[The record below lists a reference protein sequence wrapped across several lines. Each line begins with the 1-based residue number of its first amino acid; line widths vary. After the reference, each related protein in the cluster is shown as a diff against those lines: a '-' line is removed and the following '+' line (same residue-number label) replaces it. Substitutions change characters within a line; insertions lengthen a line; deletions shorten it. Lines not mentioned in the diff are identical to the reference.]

1 MKFRDANVQ
10 VNKKNSFTHPLS
22 CISPSFYQN
31 ASRLLLS
38 KSFKVC
44 ENNLFPRKVVLL
56 VIYLFHHHSSKST
69 FSKLNMAFD
78 APLSRVLFLSNKIGI
93 LRTLNT
99 RTSFYFALSFE
110 AKEKKLLLSVWAP
123 SWDFFSDCVHF
134 FWNNKW
140 IEKILN
146 RKRKLKIRK
155 ENEISWKRKMLGHS
169 FSLTLFIYIYKS
181 EIYMFRLM

>member
-1 MKFRDANVQ
+1 MPTCKLTKKTLSRILFHVFRLHFIRMHHDY
-10 VNKKNSFTHPLS
+10 F
-22 CISPSFYQN
+22 F
-31 ASRLLLS
+31 RRG
-38 KSFKVC
+38 FKVC

-123 SWDFFSDCVHF
+123 SWDFFSDSVHF

>member
-1 MKFRDANVQ
+1 MPTCKLTKKTLSRILFHVFRLHFIRMHHDY
-10 VNKKNSFTHPLS
+10 F
-22 CISPSFYQN
+22 F
-31 ASRLLLS
+31 RRG
-38 KSFKVC
+38 FKVC

-123 SWDFFSDCVHF
+123 SWDFFFRLCAF
-134 FWNNKW
+134 FLKQQVNWKNIKQKKKTENK
-140 IEKILN
+140 E
-146 RKRKLKIRK
+146 RKWDQLKK
-155 ENEISWKRKMLGHS
+155 KNAWS
-169 FSLTLFIYIYKS
+169 FFFVNFIY
-181 EIYMFRLM
+181 LHL